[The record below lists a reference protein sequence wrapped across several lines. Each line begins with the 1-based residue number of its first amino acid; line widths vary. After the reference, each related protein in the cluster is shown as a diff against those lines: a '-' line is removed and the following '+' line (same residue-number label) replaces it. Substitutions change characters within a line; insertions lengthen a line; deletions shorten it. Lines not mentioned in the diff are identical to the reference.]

1 MKNKVFIVIFL
12 SHIFAFLIGML
23 TTIYV
28 FGVNVRA
35 NLLGIGGL
43 SVLYLAISLVGSNIL
58 SHYLIENQLK
68 PVTSFMKYITD
79 ILMNNK
85 YDEEHSA
92 GLEDEVI
99 GYLRVYGYGADQ
111 IEEGLEKIK
120 YSQLIRRE
128 FSSNV
133 SHELKSPL
141 TSINGYAEMIAS
153 GMADLDQSKEFAKI
167 INQQGNVLLKMI
179 DETIL
184 LSEFDENKLTSETFT
199 QVNLTELILEN
210 INFLEKIAKE
220 KDMLLEFRNMKEVT
234 YLGNEKLLN
243 DLIRNLITNAIK
255 YGPNKDGHLIISLE
269 EDLEKVTMVFQDNG
283 IGIDPINHER
293 VFERFY
299 VVDKSRGNKTGTG
312 LGLALVK
319 NIARLHRGSVQLE
332 STLGQGST
340 FTVYL
345 PINHTKVR

>member
-1 MKNKVFIVIFL
+1 MKNKVFRVIFS
-12 SHIFAFLIGML
+12 SHILAFFIGL
-23 TTIYV
+23 FTSIYV
-28 FGVNVRA
+28 FGINIKD
-35 NLLGIGGL
+35 NLLAIGGL
-43 SVLYLAISLVGSNIL
+43 WVLYLAISSVGGNIL

-68 PVTSFMKYITD
+68 PVASFMKYITD

-85 YDEEHSA
+85 YDHDQVG
-92 GLEDEVI
+92 GLEEEVVD
-99 GYLRVYGYGADQ
+99 YLRTYGYGAD
-111 IEEGLEKIK
+111 EVEKGLEKLK

-184 LSEFDENKLTSETFT
+184 LSEFDEDRLTSETFT
-199 QVNLTELILEN
+199 QVNLTQMILEN
-210 INFLEKIAKE
+210 IEFFEPMAKD
-220 KDMLLEFRNMKEVT
+220 KDMQLEFRNMHEVT
-234 YLGNEKLLN
+234 YVGNEKLLN
-243 DLIRNLITNAIK
+243 DLVRNLITNAIK
-255 YGPNKDGHLIISLE
+255 YGPKRNGHLLISLD

-283 IGIDPINHER
+283 IGIGSQDQER

-299 VVDKSRGNKTGTG
+299 AVDKARGNNTGTG

-319 NIARLHRGSVQLE
+319 NIARLHKGRVDLE
-332 STLGQGST
+332 SALGKGST
-340 FTVYL
+340 FTVQL